1 MTELKKTGEDGQCNK
16 EIPLVEMELKDHNIV
31 GMSVVPE
38 NTDYACMLA
47 NDTTLDVT
55 W

>member
-1 MTELKKTGEDGQCNK
+1 M
-16 EIPLVEMELKDHNIV
+16 VEMGLQDHNIV

-47 NDTTLDVT
+47 NNTAFDVT
-55 W
+55 